1 MNRCMIMYED
11 NYKNTKS
18 TGIAEL
24 DDFLNLIA
32 DLDEE
37 LELYALG
44 GTAMVLKGIKE
55 STKDIDFI
63 TTKDKQV
70 LRNLLIQAG
79 LKEKSSGIPN
89 IWNFEDIRL
98 DFFYDDVQIMGV
110 PLTINWKED
119 SKLIK
124 QIGKIKLF
132 RLNWLDIIIT
142 KIARAE
148 NRDYEDM
155 ITIIR
160 KENINF
166 ESLKKRYYE
175 IAETSLI
182 ADYDAKFRHLERS
195 L

>member
-1 MNRCMIMYED
+1 MNRYINMYE
-11 NYKNTKS
+11 NTYKNEGLTAS
-18 TGIAEL
+18 REL
-24 DDFLNLIA
+24 EQFLNLLA

-98 DFFYDDVQIMGV
+98 DFIYDDGQIMGV
-110 PLTINWKED
+110 PLTTNWKED

-160 KENINF
+160 KEN
-166 ESLKKRYYE
+166 
-175 IAETSLI
+175 
-182 ADYDAKFRHLERS
+182 
-195 L
+195 

>member
-89 IWNFEDIRL
+89 IWNFYM
-98 DFFYDDVQIMGV
+98 F
-110 PLTINWKED
+110 
-119 SKLIK
+119 
-124 QIGKIKLF
+124 
-132 RLNWLDIIIT
+132 
-142 KIARAE
+142 
-148 NRDYEDM
+148 
-155 ITIIR
+155 
-160 KENINF
+160 
-166 ESLKKRYYE
+166 
-175 IAETSLI
+175 
-182 ADYDAKFRHLERS
+182 
-195 L
+195 